1 MIDKAMRKLG
11 YFKTKENEFGVY
23 YVKREPEGY
32 NHVVCVDHKAS
43 GKHIMQSYDTRVIK
57 VPGEDWG
64 INSVVGVEIP
74 VLLLMWLKAKY
85 LAFKYRW

>member
-43 GKHIMQSYDTRVIK
+43 GKHIMQSYDT
-57 VPGEDWG
+57 E
-64 INSVVGVEIP
+64 
-74 VLLLMWLKAKY
+74 
-85 LAFKYRW
+85 